1 MIDRRQFV
9 AASGG
14 LAAAL
19 ALPARAQ
26 TAAASA
32 ATRIVVGFAPG
43 GSTDTMARV
52 LAARLQKDA
61 GGTVLVENKPGAGGR
76 LAVMEVRG
84 AAPDGRTV
92 LLTPDP
98 MMVIYPHAYRRLAY
112 DPLADFR
119 PVTPIASVP
128 IGLAVGPM
136 VPAGVKTMADFA
148 QWCKANPQSAAYGS
162 AGAGTTLHFVGVM
175 YARAAGIAYTHVPY
189 RGGAPAAQDVMAG
202 QIASSIN
209 VISELVPLV
218 PTGKLR
224 VLAVSS
230 PQRSRFLPDVPT
242 FRESGFRELEAQNW
256 FGTFVP
262 ARTPD
267 AVLRQVEASIA
278 EAARSAEVQES
289 LGKLGYDVFTL
300 PPERFAAMVK
310 SDFERWGPI
319 VRASGYS
326 GRGLKHRRRLR
337 RRRAGGAR
345 R

>member
-1 MIDRRQFV
+1 MITRRQFV
-9 AASGG
+9 AASPG
-14 LAAAL
+14 LAA
-19 ALPARAQ
+19 LPAWAQ
-26 TAAASA
+26 TPSPAAGQ
-32 ATRIVVGFAPG
+32 RIVVGFAAG

-52 LAARLQKDA
+52 LAARLQKDGA
-61 GGTVLVENKPGAGGR
+61 GWLVENKPGAGGR

-119 PVTPIASVP
+119 PVTPVATVP

-136 VPAGVKTMADFA
+136 VPAGVRTVADFV
-148 QWCKANPQSAAYGS
+148 QWCKAHPQQASYGS
-162 AGAGTTLHFVGVM
+162 AGAGTTLHFIGVM
-175 YARAAGIAYTHVPY
+175 LARAAGMAYTHVPY
-189 RGGAPAAQDVMAG
+189 KGGLPAAQDVVAG

-209 VISELVPLV
+209 VIGELVPLAQA
-218 PTGKLR
+218 GKLR

-242 FRESGFRELEAQNW
+242 FREAGYRDLEAQNW
-256 FGTFVP
+256 FGVFVP

-267 AVLRQVEASIA
+267 AVVRQIESTFS
-278 EAARSAEVQES
+278 EAARSAEVQEA
-289 LGKLGYDVFTL
+289 LGKLGYDVVTM

-310 SDFERWGPI
+310 ADFERWGPI

-326 GRGLKHRRRLR
+326 
-337 RRRAGGAR
+337 AED
-345 R
+345 